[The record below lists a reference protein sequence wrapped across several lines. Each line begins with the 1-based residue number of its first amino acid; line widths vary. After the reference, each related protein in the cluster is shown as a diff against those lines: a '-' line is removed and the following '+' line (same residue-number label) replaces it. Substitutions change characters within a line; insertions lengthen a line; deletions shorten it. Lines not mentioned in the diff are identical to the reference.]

1 MRFLQATIR
10 RAAKRLGNLS
20 RCPNNAGVGELSEGL
35 TALCLRLNSLPD
47 GLVERSYQPVGAQ
60 GCRELCGLPC
70 AALDAVGRA
79 RRSLLFE

>member
-20 RCPNNAGVGELSEGL
+20 RCPSNAGVGEFSERL

-47 GLVERSYQPVGAQ
+47 GLVERSYQPVGLKAAESYAA
-60 GCRELCGLPC
+60 CRVPRLML
-70 AALDAVGRA
+70 
-79 RRSLLFE
+79 